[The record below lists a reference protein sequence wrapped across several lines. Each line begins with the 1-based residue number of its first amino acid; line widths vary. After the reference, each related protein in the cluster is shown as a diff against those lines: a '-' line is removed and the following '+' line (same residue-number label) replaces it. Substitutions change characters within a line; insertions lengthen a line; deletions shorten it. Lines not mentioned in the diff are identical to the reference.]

1 MELLLDTRLCCQ
13 PAIPG
18 DIIQFLI
25 SIFLYIY
32 LHLKS
37 TIFIPTTPNP
47 GLVAWQL
54 DHSLHYSTK
63 IKCFVLY
70 FVPGIIPSFNNIISV
85 LPSSPPPVH
94 QSWMRQTFVLRS
106 TFGAIIW
113 INDKLHNKIFT
124 WSAQAS
130 CLLQYLEPFGA
141 KQRAKMKHNSQIPLH
156 QHFPSLTVLTELEC
170 PKKTPTTFLQQ
181 LQCTDF
187 ATEPM

>member
-1 MELLLDTRLCCQ
+1 
-13 PAIPG
+13 
-18 DIIQFLI
+18 
-25 SIFLYIY
+25 
-32 LHLKS
+32 
-37 TIFIPTTPNP
+37 
-47 GLVAWQL
+47 
-54 DHSLHYSTK
+54 
-63 IKCFVLY
+63 
-70 FVPGIIPSFNNIISV
+70 
-85 LPSSPPPVH
+85 
-94 QSWMRQTFVLRS
+94 MRQTFVLRS

-187 ATEPM
+187 ATEPMQPGLGKYDVMTLDNCLPITGPQSPCYQWLCCPANCKISRKTKINRRNCSQRR